1 MNNLEIIEKKNVLAK
16 EDSAA
21 FSTITPEESRAVYLK
36 KMNATDTASQQLGT
50 MQLTDEEGHLLAGS
64 AVKEKQ
70 AAAIVQQKEEQAIIA
85 QKEEQA
91 IIQKKEEQA
100 VIDAKLAAAK
110 AHDKEDGVLDFGVQQ
125 DEAFEDKV
133 AQKKAA
139 YVAQQEQEEHWYDR
153 AWNSLAKTFN
163 Y

>member
-16 EDSAA
+16 EDSAN
-21 FSTITPEESRAVYLK
+21 FSAMTPEESRAVYLK
-36 KMNATDTASQQLGT
+36 KMNATDAASQQLGT
-50 MQLTDEEGHLLAGS
+50 MQLTDDEGHVLAGS

-70 AAAIVQQKEEQAIIA
+70 AAAIVQ

-110 AHDKEDGVLDFGVQQ
+110 AHDKEDGVLDFGVQHE
-125 DEAFEDKV
+125 DAFDDKV
-133 AQKKAA
+133 TQKKAA
-139 YVAQQEQEEHWYDR
+139 YVAQQEREEHWYDR
-153 AWNSLAKTFN
+153 AWQSLAKTFN